1 MKKSILIT
9 ACVALLM
16 SSCANQFNQ
25 VYKSQ
30 DNNLKYEFAK
40 QYYAAGKYSRAATL
54 LNDLITTKKG
64 TQEAEESLYML
75 AMAEFNMKDYE
86 TAAEYSASIT
96 PVILKVFTQSVP
108 SSSWARAFT

>member
-64 TQEAEESLYML
+64 TQEAEESLYMRQQPSI
-75 AMAEFNMKDYE
+75 
-86 TAAEYSASIT
+86 SASIT

-108 SSSWARAFT
+108 SSSWAKAFT

>member
-86 TAAEYSASIT
+86 TAAEYFR
-96 PVILKVFTQSVP
+96 KYY
-108 SSSWARAFT
+108 SSYPKGLYAERAKFFVGYVMG